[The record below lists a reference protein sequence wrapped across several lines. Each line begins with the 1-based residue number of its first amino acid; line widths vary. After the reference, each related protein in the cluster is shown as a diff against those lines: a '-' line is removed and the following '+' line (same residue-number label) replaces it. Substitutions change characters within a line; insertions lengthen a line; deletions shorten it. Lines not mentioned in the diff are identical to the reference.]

1 MLNYLIKEEPQ
12 ARGWQKERQ
21 HNRPEAGA
29 NTVGQK
35 QKQKGDRSRRFAFDH
50 ADRIYADGNRNE
62 KAVALA
68 ARSSVNV
75 IVDLA

>member
-62 KAVALA
+62 KAVAF
-68 ARSSVNV
+68 SVNV